1 MANITDELPAHDAQA
16 IRFEK
21 TASPAV
27 GSIAAARRER
37 LASAI
42 RFTRPTRMLKGLVK
56 NGLEVADNF
65 FVSVDPGRAPKSGS
79 LVTVLFHSL
88 CKDQAQIGDRLL
100 APNLEVTVADFRRFV
115 EVMLE
120 YGYTVVSPAQVDAG
134 LKPGGKYLMITFDD
148 GYFNNTL
155 ALDVLDQFHVPAV
168 FHVSTDHVLENK
180 AFWWDGFSREL
191 DRSGAS
197 LCEQDA
203 EIRRIKVS
211 SPGKIEELLRAR
223 YGASVLAPR
232 SDLDRPFTPAELK
245 HFARNQW
252 VHLGNHTCDHVILTN
267 ATSQEV
273 ARQIQG
279 CQEALAD
286 MAGQTPITVAYPNG
300 NYSRAVVEA
309 SLAAGLR
316 IGFTCLPHRTRLPLD
331 GNKSRMTL
339 GRFNFWGGRDI
350 CQQCRK
356 FGSSFIPT
364 HMLKTLIG
372 SRLSAP

>member
-1 MANITDELPAHDAQA
+1 
-16 IRFEK
+16 
-21 TASPAV
+21 
-27 GSIAAARRER
+27 
-37 LASAI
+37 
-42 RFTRPTRMLKGLVK
+42 MLKSLAK
-56 NGLEVADNF
+56 KGLEVADNF
-65 FVSVDPGRAPKSGS
+65 FVSVDAGRTPKSGT
-79 LVTVLFHSL
+79 LVTVLMHSL
-88 CKDQAQIGDRLL
+88 YESRSRVGDRSLT
-100 APNLEVTVADFRRFV
+100 PDQEVTVADFRRFV

-155 ALDVLDQFHVPAV
+155 ALDVLEQFHGPAV
-168 FHVSTDHVLENK
+168 FFVSTGHVLENK
-180 AFWWDGFSREL
+180 AFWWDGLSREL
-191 DRSGAS
+191 ARSGVTRS
-197 LCEQDA
+197 ERDA

-211 SPGKIEELLRAR
+211 SPGKIEDWLRTR
-223 YGASVLAPR
+223 YGASVLAPG

-252 VHLGNHTCDHVILTN
+252 VHLGNHTRDHVILTN
-267 ATSQEV
+267 TTPQEV
-273 ARQIQG
+273 ARQVQG

-286 MAGQTPITVAYPNG
+286 LTGQTPIAIAYPNG

-316 IGFTCLPHRTRLPLD
+316 IGVTCLPSRTRLPLD

-339 GRFNFWGGRDI
+339 GRFQFWGGRDI

-364 HMLKTLIG
+364 HMLKTLMK
-372 SRLSAP
+372 SRLGAP